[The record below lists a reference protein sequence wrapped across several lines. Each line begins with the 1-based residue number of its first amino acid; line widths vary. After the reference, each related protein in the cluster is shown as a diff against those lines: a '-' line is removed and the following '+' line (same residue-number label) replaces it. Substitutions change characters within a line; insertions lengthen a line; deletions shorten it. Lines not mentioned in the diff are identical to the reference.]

1 MKKSIL
7 SLVVFGLLFFNS
19 CKETSTENTENSTNE
34 KYLTTNYSGNY
45 SFDTTFSII
54 DWVGSKPTGE
64 HIGTI
69 EIKEGNF
76 EIINGQINDGLYIID
91 MTTINV
97 TDLETEDE
105 KIKLENYLKGLGD
118 KKSED
123 HFFNTSKFPTSSFK
137 INSCIQEGDKF
148 MIKGTLTIKE
158 IANTVE
164 FLAKISIS
172 EHEISIISD
181 TFKIDRTK
189 WGIDYASKSVFDNL
203 KDQFID
209 DEIELTVKVKA
220 TN

>member
-1 MKKSIL
+1 MKKGIL

-19 CKETSTENTENSTNE
+19 CKEASTENTENSTNE
-34 KYLTTNYSGNY
+34 KEVKTNYSGNY
-45 SFDTTFSII
+45 TVDTIFSII
-54 DWVGSKPTGE
+54 DWIGSKPTGE
-64 HIGTI
+64 HTGTI

-76 EIINGQINDGLYIID
+76 EIINGQINDGLFIID

-97 TDLETEDE
+97 TDIEVEDE
-105 KIKLENYLKGLGD
+105 KIKLENHLKGLGD

-123 HFFNTSKFPTSSFK
+123 HFFNISKYPTCSFK
-137 INSCIQEGDKF
+137 INSCIQEGDKY
-148 MIKGTLTIKE
+148 MIKGILTIKE
-158 IANTVE
+158 IANDVQ

-189 WGIDYASKSVFDNL
+189 WGLDYASKSIFDNL